1 MLHII
6 PRHVTRGGGGEVSP
20 ALFQKLEKSVLI
32 LKKITLIAVID
43 ELNFSFKVQFLRVS
57 RRKNRRFFPVGS
69 LFFVLYMI
77 VYQSALIP
85 RKLSCPKKILVT
97 RLVHELNFLTS
108 VLCTPISS
116 RNQKSQFLVLY
127 FFCFCSSRIYIWK
140 LRLRCGHWN

>member
-6 PRHVTRGGGGEVSP
+6 PRHVTRGGRGRGLPCIFSEFGKKYP
-20 ALFQKLEKSVLI
+20 NFEK
-32 LKKITLIAVID
+32 KNTLIAVIY

-57 RRKNRRFFPVGS
+57 RRKNRRFIPVGP

-85 RKLSCPKKILVT
+85 IKLSCPKKIMVT

-108 VLCTPISS
+108 VICTPISS
-116 RNQKSQFLVLY
+116 RNQKSNLY
-127 FFCFCSSRIYIWK
+127 LKIALALLALK
-140 LRLRCGHWN
+140 LKQSLL